1 MLQHRQLKSS
11 IARSGAFKQNP
22 TVNLDQLQACSMMV
36 YVTTTISL
44 LALAAMALVA
54 MLSGNR
60 LPREFARRKCQG
72 RAWRVAFPDSSSA
85 DLRDFLAM
93 FVQSF
98 AIANKDMLKLRPD
111 DSITSIY
118 RAIYRHWWMVA
129 DALELETL
137 ADSYEARYG
146 ESFASQW
153 HERMTLG
160 ELFGCTQDLNL
171 PVIDHL
177 PRQAD

>member
-1 MLQHRQLKSS
+1 
-11 IARSGAFKQNP
+11 
-22 TVNLDQLQACSMMV
+22 
-36 YVTTTISL
+36 
-44 LALAAMALVA
+44 
-54 MLSGNR
+54 
-60 LPREFARRKCQG
+60 
-72 RAWRVAFPDSSSA
+72 
-85 DLRDFLAM
+85 M

-111 DSITSIY
+111 DSIISIY

-129 DALELETL
+129 DALELEML

-160 ELFGCTQDLNL
+160 ELFGCTQDLSL
-171 PVIDHL
+171 AVIDHL
-177 PRQAD
+177 PR